1 MEHFD
6 QFLLSVVYDIPCLIF
21 VVDPITGTIIYA
33 NQHMKELKGPTCV
46 GRAFGEQFGGAGG
59 RCCFVSYVHGNTN
72 DAGNLENA
80 LENQCEYYDDDAEN
94 WYHVHQRSI
103 EWLDGTEKIVI
114 AMSEINA
121 FKRMQKSLS
130 EAHAELALKNR
141 ALKVAANTDRLTQ
154 LYNRQYL
161 DTIIEKEHARA
172 ARYQTAFALIL
183 IDCDH
188 FKAVND
194 THGHQVG
201 DTVLGEMARLLRETV
216 RASDIVG
223 RWGGEEFLLVLPD
236 TGIASAARLSEK
248 LRQTV
253 ETHEFPI
260 VKHKTASFGVALLKP
275 GEAISDFISRVD
287 QALYRAKLNGRNRV
301 EVME

>member
-33 NQHMKELKGPTCV
+33 NQHMKELKGSPCI
-46 GRAFGEQFGGAGG
+46 GRSFGEQFGGAGG
-59 RCCFVSYVHGNTN
+59 RYCFVSYVHGNTI
-72 DAGNLENA
+72 DAVNLENA
-80 LENQCEYYDDDAEN
+80 LENQCEYYDDDSEN

-141 ALKVAANTDRLTQ
+141 ALEVAANTDRLTQ

-236 TGIASAARLSEK
+236 TGITSAARLSEK

-253 ETHEFPI
+253 EIHEFPV

-275 GEAISDFISRVD
+275 GEEINDFISRVD

>member
-21 VVDPITGTIIYA
+21 VVDPVTGLIIYA
-33 NQHMKELKGPTCV
+33 NQHMKELV
-46 GRAFGEQFGGAGG
+46 GDACIGRTFIEQFPGAGA
-59 RCCFVSYVHGNTN
+59 RCCFVSYVYGNPIST
-72 DAGNLENA
+72 DLEKA
-80 LENQCEYYDDDAEN
+80 LENQCEFYDDDSEN

-103 EWLDGTEKIVI
+103 EWLDGSQKIVI

-121 FKRMQKSLS
+121 LKRMQKSLS
-130 EAHAELALKNR
+130 EAHAELALRHR
-141 ALKVAANTDRLTQ
+141 ALEVAANTDRLTQ

-161 DTIIEKEHARA
+161 DSIIEKEFARA
-172 ARYQTAFALIL
+172 TRYQTAFSLIL

-188 FKAVND
+188 FKTVND

-201 DTVLGEMARLLRETV
+201 DLVLGELAQLLRESV

-248 LRQTV
+248 LRCAIDS
-253 ETHEFPI
+253 HEFS
-260 VKHKTASFGVALLKP
+260 VVLHKTASFGVTLLRPNETIK
-275 GEAISDFISRVD
+275 EFISRVD
-287 QALYRAKLNGRNRV
+287 QALYRAKQNGRNRV
-301 EVME
+301 EVVE